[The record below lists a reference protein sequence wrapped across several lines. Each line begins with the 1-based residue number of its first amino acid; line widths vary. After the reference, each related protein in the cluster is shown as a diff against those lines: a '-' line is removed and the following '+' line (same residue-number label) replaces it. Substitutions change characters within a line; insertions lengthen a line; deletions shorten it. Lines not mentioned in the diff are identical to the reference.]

1 NSTYLGSVPS
11 TTRHYVIRNR
21 YEAGRAQIVVY
32 NWGHRND
39 LLVDL
44 STVLAVGSNFQ
55 IWDVM
60 NFSGGPIITG
70 VYNGGAVQVPLN
82 LSSIEKPLRADSNRD
97 VLVHTLP
104 DFGVFVVSSEGNG
117 LSTGINP
124 TITEALP
131 LKIKKCYPN
140 PTVDILAMDV
150 YSPATINLTASVY
163 DEGGRLVHNEL
174 LPANIGDN
182 TLVVNL
188 ARLAGGIYIV
198 RLTDGAFSDQCK
210 ILKRDFALNI
220 EIEPEEEVPFH

>member
-1 NSTYLGSVPS
+1 MPT
-11 TTRHYVIRNR
+11 TTRHYLIDNR

-32 NWGHRND
+32 NWGNRND

-44 STVLAVGSNFQ
+44 STVLSAGSNYQ
-55 IWDVM
+55 IWDVL
-60 NFSGGPIITG
+60 NYAGGPVISG
-70 VYNGGAVQVPLN
+70 VYSGGAVQIPLN
-82 LSSIEKPLRADSNRD
+82 LTSIERPIRADSNRD

-104 DFGVFVVSSEGNG
+104 AFGVFVVSSEGNG

-150 YSPATINLTASVY
+150 YSPSAAELVAKVY

-174 LPANIGDN
+174 LKANIGDN
-182 TLVVNL
+182 TMAVNL
-188 ARLAGGIYIV
+188 ARLAGGVYIV
-198 RLTDGAFSDQCK
+198 TLANGPYSDQCK
-210 ILKRDFALNI
+210 ILKRDFSLNI
-220 EIEPEEEVPFH
+220 EFDKEEEVPFH